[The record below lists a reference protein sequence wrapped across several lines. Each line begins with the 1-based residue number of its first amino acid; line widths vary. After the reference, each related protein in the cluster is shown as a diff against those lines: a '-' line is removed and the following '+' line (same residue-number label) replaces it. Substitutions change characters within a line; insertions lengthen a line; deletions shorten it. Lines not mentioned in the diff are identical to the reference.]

1 LTVIATTFRPAERTQ
16 RLSLLRSRGSVFGDS
31 IEFSPAR
38 PENFPKSWLVLKKVW
53 KQRTGFSVHVSFGVS
68 VVIAHERLL
77 FPIFSSS
84 SATLAIY
91 EGLLAGRKVHGEIQ
105 TKRND
110 EIDFKNYDGTTTI
123 TVSNEE

>member
-1 LTVIATTFRPAERTQ
+1 M
-16 RLSLLRSRGSVFGDS
+16 
-31 IEFSPAR
+31 
-38 PENFPKSWLVLKKVW
+38 
-53 KQRTGFSVHVSFGVS
+53 HVSFGVS